1 MVTGIII
8 AAALV
13 GGVGLFI
20 GIFLGVAGK
29 KFAVEV
35 DEREIQVREEL
46 PGNNCGGCGFPGKGR
61 GCGAGPAQEY
71 GRHRRLPRHQEPPLC
86 PAPGR
91 CLRYAGGPVG

>member
-1 MVTGIII
+1 MITGIII

-35 DEREIQVREEL
+35 DESCL
-46 PGNNCGGCGFPGKGR
+46 L
-61 GCGAGPAQEY
+61 Y
-71 GRHRRLPRHQEPPLC
+71 TS
-86 PAPGR
+86 R
-91 CLRYAGGPVG
+91 CV